1 MKINQ
6 PSTLILFAGLFMA
19 CNPDAKKTEDRLPEP
34 KEVYVFP
41 FSSRVDA
48 QQISCGYQFREEQ
61 SDELKKWI
69 RKKVKPVS
77 VEKQKN
83 FGRQIHHE
91 NLPYP
96 IANRHPKEQMVKR
109 IISRMRPFLT
119 NQDFEYTP
127 YILSSA
133 QFNAF
138 TVPGGNIYLTVGL
151 LDLTQTEDELAYIIG
166 HELGHNENGHTRESA
181 RFFEYIDEMDQS
193 IRKEQDGLLRAVRET
208 LGAVTITSLSLM
220 TGYFNQP
227 DELEADLTG
236 VYLAYQAGYD
246 PEKALKGFELLKK
259 FDAPKP
265 HEKYK
270 EHMVTLLRT
279 HPWSEDRY
287 NCAAKYIRQAKTVA
301 ACDSIYPF
309 DRTGIV
315 ITQKDSLNIREFPN
329 AHAGSLARL
338 ASKSQVALI
347 CDCVAQP
354 YGRPGKWVYVESE
367 KGVRGWVDGRYLEV
381 VE

>member
-1 MKINQ
+1 MQIKKL
-6 PSTLILFAGLFMA
+6 SVLIFSVGLYTA
-19 CNPDAKKTEDRLPEP
+19 CQSDAKKLNDRLPEP
-34 KEVYVFP
+34 EEVYVFP

-61 SDELKKWI
+61 SDEIKKWI
-69 RKKVKPVS
+69 RKKVNPVS
-77 VEKQKN
+77 VEKQKT
-83 FGRQIHHE
+83 FGRQIHQE

-96 IANRHPKEQMVKR
+96 IANRHPKEVIVKR
-109 IISRMRPFLT
+109 IISRMKPFLT

-127 YILSSA
+127 YILSSG

-138 TVPGGNIYLTVGL
+138 TVPGGNIYLTTGL
-151 LDLTQTEDELAYIIG
+151 LDLIKTEDELAYIIG

-181 RFFEYIDEMDQS
+181 RFFEYIDELDQS
-193 IRKEQDGLLRAVRET
+193 VQKEKDGLMRAVRET
-208 LGAVTITSLSLM
+208 LGAVTISSLSLM

-265 HEKYK
+265 HDKYK

-301 ACDSIYPF
+301 ACDSIYPYGTIGF
-309 DRTGIV
+309 AA
-315 ITQKDSLNIREFPN
+315 TQKDSLNIREYPN
-329 AHAGSLARL
+329 LNAKSLARL
-338 ASKSQVALI
+338 PKDGPVNLI
-347 CDCVAQP
+347 CTCVEQP
-354 YGRPGKWVYVESE
+354 YHKSEKWVYVENES
-367 KGVRGWVDGRYLEV
+367 GVRGWVNGRYLE
-381 VE
+381 